1 MVSLSLHLQYQ
12 QGSLVNLLLKEFYN
26 FLGRYMYLAVKY
38 ELVMV
43 NSLNGLTGFALFLV
57 TLFVK

>member
-1 MVSLSLHLQYQ
+1 
-12 QGSLVNLLLKEFYN
+12 
-26 FLGRYMYLAVKY
+26 MYLAVKY

-43 NSLNGLTGFALFLV
+43 NSLNCLTGFALFLV